1 MKKLLLLFSLV
12 LALPTAANAQAKQCV
27 IKGRLS
33 SGRTDTLRV
42 VSISESYPLSQI
54 VLMKNG
60 EFSFTLPLDELYMV
74 SIGDDHTG
82 GKVFFVEPGT
92 IFFNG
97 VKNLHEANIHSS
109 APNSLNNQ
117 LADLEQRITHANGGS
132 ILTIQDSLAAAM
144 KRKDRVK
151 VEELKERV
159 EKGEAL
165 MKAEIISFIRQHPS
179 SHASAFLLPA
189 IYDKKNPEESLALF
203 KSLSLE
209 VQTSDLGQHFMSLT
223 VPKNTIAVGF
233 KAPAFALD
241 HNNRKLTL
249 DQFRGKVVLLE
260 FWASWCAPCLKDMPE
275 LIKIADSHKRQ
286 GFEVLAIS
294 LDVDDEKMR
303 KAMDKYQMP
312 FIHYTDLKG
321 WYSHLAETYN
331 VNAIPYNFL
340 IDQEG
345 NIAAINVKGAELTE
359 KLASLLK

>member
-1 MKKLLLLFSLV
+1 MKKLLLLFFLV
-12 LALPTAANAQAKQCV
+12 LALPMAANAQTKQCV

-42 VSISESYPLSQI
+42 VSISKSYPLSQI

-60 EFSFTLPLDELYMV
+60 EFSFTLPVDEPYMV

-132 ILTIQDSLAAAM
+132 ILAIQDSLAAAM

-294 LDVDDEKMR
+294 LDVDDEKMQ

-321 WYSHLAETYN
+321 WYSHLAEKYN